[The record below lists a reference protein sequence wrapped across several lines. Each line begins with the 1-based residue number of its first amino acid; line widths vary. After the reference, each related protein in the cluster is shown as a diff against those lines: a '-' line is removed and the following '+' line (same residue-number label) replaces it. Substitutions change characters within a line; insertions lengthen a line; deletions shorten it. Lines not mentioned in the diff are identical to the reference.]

1 MFELDHDLAQD
12 IVDRTMAI
20 LPYNVNVMD
29 SQGLILGSGEPERIN
44 TRHEGAQLVL
54 ANGRVVEIDAQ
65 HANQLLVMQQGQVD
79 ARLHA
84 LEVLGVL
91 GITGEPELLRTY
103 AALVQMTAEMLV
115 GQRHQQ
121 AEQQWR
127 RQRCDDLLA
136 LLLSDDGDSPRLA
149 DEAQRMGLKP
159 QLARTPYLFELGLE
173 HGVGQTAEAL
183 SAWLISRYPD
193 SWCVSSAQTSLLW
206 CRPATLTVDN
216 QRLLEKLDGLGW
228 NILRIAV
235 GGQAEGLA
243 GLRRCYRRVSDLLA
257 YGRDLLPHARL
268 LTLNR
273 FRLPVMLWRHRNDD
287 ALDELLNPLRKVLA
301 KDGNGQLLATLRSWC
316 EHDGQSQACADA
328 LGIHRNS
335 LRYRMERIAELSGVD
350 PLRLDGMLALYL
362 GVQLLPQTIAPQP
375 PESP

>member
-12 IVDRTMAI
+12 IVDRAMAI

-54 ANGRVVEIDAQ
+54 ANGRVVEIDEPTAQ
-65 HANQLLVMQQGQVD
+65 RLKGVQPGINLPLLHDQ
-79 ARLHA
+79 RLI
-84 LEVLGVL
+84 GVL
-91 GITGEPELLRTY
+91 GITGDPALLRTY
-103 AALVQMTAEMLV
+103 AELVRMTAEMLV

-136 LLLSDDGDSPRLA
+136 LLLSDDGDSPRLV
-149 DEAQRMGLKP
+149 DEARQMGLKP
-159 QLARTPYLFELGLE
+159 QLARTPYLFELALE
-173 HGVGQTAEAL
+173 QAVGQGVETL

-193 SWCVSSAQTSLLW
+193 SWCVSSSKTSLLW
-206 CRPATLTVDN
+206 CRPANLNLDN
-216 QRLLEKLDGLGW
+216 PRLLEKLDGQGW
-228 NILRIAV
+228 NILRVAV

-257 YGRDLLPHARL
+257 YGRDLLPDARL

-273 FRLPVMLWRHRNDD
+273 YRLPVMLWRHRNDD
-287 ALDELLNPLRKVLA
+287 ALDELLSPLRKVLA
-301 KDGNGQLLATLRSWC
+301 KDSNGQLLATLRSWC
-316 EHDGQSQACADA
+316 DHDGQSQSCADA

-362 GVQLLPQTIAPQP
+362 GVQLLPRNTTQP
-375 PESP
+375 NPL

>member
-12 IVDRTMAI
+12 IVDRAMAI

-29 SQGLILGSGEPERIN
+29 SQGLILGSGEPERVN

-65 HANQLLVMQQGQVD
+65 TAIHLKGVQPGINLPLMLDQ
-79 ARLHA
+79 RLI
-84 LEVLGVL
+84 GVL
-91 GITGEPELLRTY
+91 GITGEPEQLRTY
-103 AALVQMTAEMLV
+103 AELVRMTAEMLV
-115 GQRHQQ
+115 GQRNQQ

-136 LLLSDDGDSPRLA
+136 LLLSDSGSSPRLI
-149 DEAQRMGLKP
+149 DEAHQLGLKP
-159 QLARTPYLFELGLE
+159 QLPRVPYLFELGT
-173 HGVGQTAEAL
+173 GQGPGHTVEAL
-183 SAWLISRYPD
+183 SAWLMGRYPD
-193 SWCVSSAQTSLLW
+193 SWCVCSAKSSLLW
-206 CRPATLTVDN
+206 CRPAN
-216 QRLLEKLDGLGW
+216 QTIENERLLEKLDGLGW

-235 GGQAEGLA
+235 GGQADGLP
-243 GLRRCYRRVSDLLA
+243 GLRRCYHRVGDLLA
-257 YGRDLLPHARL
+257 YGRDVLPQSRL

-273 FRLPVMLWRHRNDD
+273 YRLPVLLWRHRNDD
-287 ALDELLNPLRKVLA
+287 ALDELLNPLRKLIA
-301 KDGNGQLLATLRSWC
+301 RDNNGQLLATLRSWC

-350 PLRLDGMLALYL
+350 PLKLDGMLALYL
-362 GVQLLPQTIAPQP
+362 GVQLMPQADTHP
-375 PESP
+375 

>member
-12 IVDRTMAI
+12 IVDRAMAI

-54 ANGRVVEIDAQ
+54 ANGRVVEIDEQTAIHLKGVQ
-65 HANQLLVMQQGQVD
+65 PGINLPLMLDQ
-79 ARLHA
+79 RLI
-84 LEVLGVL
+84 GVL
-91 GITGEPELLRTY
+91 GITGEPDQLRTY
-103 AALVQMTAEMLV
+103 AALVRMTAEMLV
-115 GQRHQQ
+115 GQRNQQ

-136 LLLSDDGDSPRLA
+136 LLLSDAGSSPRLI
-149 DEAQRMGLKP
+149 DEAQQLGLKP
-159 QLARTPYLFELGLE
+159 HLTRIPYLFELGME
-173 HGVGQTAEAL
+173 HGPGQTVEAL
-183 SAWLISRYPD
+183 SAWLTSRYPD
-193 SWCVSSAQTSLLW
+193 SWCMSSAKSSLLW
-206 CRPATLTVDN
+206 CRPASQSLDN
-216 QRLLEKLDGLGW
+216 ERLLEKLECLGW

-235 GGQAEGLA
+235 GGQADGLA
-243 GLRRCYRRVSDLLA
+243 GLRRCYRRVGDLLA
-257 YGRDLLPHARL
+257 YGREVLPQSRL

-273 FRLPVMLWRHRNDD
+273 YRLPVMLWRHRDD
-287 ALDELLNPLRKVLA
+287 DVLDELLNPLRKVIA
-301 KDGNGQLLATLRSWC
+301 KDNNGQLLATLRSWC
-316 EHDGQSQACADA
+316 DHDGQSQACADA

-362 GVQLLPQTIAPQP
+362 GVQLLPQTDT
-375 PESP
+375 SPL